1 MDRYIVLDLE
11 MCKVP
16 QGEIRE
22 IYDTAREIIQ
32 IGAVMLDENYNIIDH
47 FNMLVKPEYG
57 VIDREIYNL
66 TGISQEDVENAPR
79 SEDALKAFE
88 EWIPENATLVTWSE
102 NDAIQI
108 DDEIYFKDLS
118 LDKLYSF
125 IEEYIDCQEM
135 FSQKMHT
142 EKKYQLSEAL
152 AIANIEYDE
161 NIHTA
166 HADAYNTALLF
177 KKIQTEENFTLSPYF
192 MTADQIFDPFK
203 IKK

>member
-22 IYDTAREIIQ
+22 VYDAPREIIQ

-47 FNMLVKPEYG
+47 FDTFVKPEYG
-57 VIDREIYNL
+57 VIDREIYEL
-66 TGISQEDVENAPR
+66 TGISQEDVENAPH
-79 SEDALKAFE
+79 SEDALKTFE
-88 EWIPENATLVTWSE
+88 EWIPENSTLVTWSE

-118 LDKLYSF
+118 LEKLYRF

-161 NIHTA
+161 NIHTV

-192 MTADQIFDPFK
+192 MTSDQIFDPFK
-203 IKK
+203 AKK

>member
-22 IYDTAREIIQ
+22 IFDTAREIIQ
-32 IGAVMLDENYNIIDH
+32 IGAVMLDENYDIIDH
-47 FNMLVKPEYG
+47 FDMLVKPEYG

-88 EWIPENATLVTWSE
+88 EWIPENSTLVTWSE

-152 AIANIEYDE
+152 AIANVEYDE

-192 MTADQIFDPFK
+192 MTNDQIFDPFK